1 MRGGETRNVES
12 ETAPKRITLPPPWKE
27 GSLLFLTHLQKLRT
41 KKSNLQSNN
50 WPSCFP
56 SSSTPSWEICV
67 VVVMG
72 TSGMVVIEVP

>member
-50 WPSCFP
+50 
-56 SSSTPSWEICV
+56 
-67 VVVMG
+67 
-72 TSGMVVIEVP
+72 